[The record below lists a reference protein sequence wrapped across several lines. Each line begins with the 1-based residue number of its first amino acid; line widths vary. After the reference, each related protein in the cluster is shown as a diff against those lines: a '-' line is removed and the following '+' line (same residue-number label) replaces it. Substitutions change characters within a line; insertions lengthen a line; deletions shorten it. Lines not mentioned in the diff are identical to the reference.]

1 MATGVRAS
9 SIDKPLVRAERKNGN
24 LYIGAQLWFL
34 CLIEIDDRGR
44 AASDCVSRADA
55 RDDAFKNALV
65 IASVIKMPFNRI
77 NHATCAVAR
86 DVRRCLIEIDDR
98 GRAAS
103 DCGSR
108 AAARGDAAAI
118 SACISSTTGQNVCV
132 AVRQPIYDHA

>member
-1 MATGVRAS
+1 MTSQYLKYEYEWRCLTITDTISSGAPLQHHQEGRSARGDGGHACGGDTMTTGVRAS

-55 RDDAFKNALV
+55 RDDA
-65 IASVIKMPFNRI
+65 
-77 NHATCAVAR
+77 
-86 DVRRCLIEIDDR
+86 
-98 GRAAS
+98 
-103 DCGSR
+103 
-108 AAARGDAAAI
+108 AAI

-132 AVRQPIYDHA
+132 AVRHSST

>member
-55 RDDAFKNALV
+55 RDDA
-65 IASVIKMPFNRI
+65 
-77 NHATCAVAR
+77 
-86 DVRRCLIEIDDR
+86 
-98 GRAAS
+98 
-103 DCGSR
+103 
-108 AAARGDAAAI
+108 AAI

-132 AVRQPIYDHA
+132 AVRQPITNDESMTVN